1 MPSETPSP
9 LLNLLFA
16 GMLAIVLSGCRE
28 ERASTGRD
36 QAVRPAIAPSVA
48 EAPPDSGRK
57 KPTIMGTDSVAG
69 LSALQDT
76 VRARAM
82 RGDTVGLVRL
92 MAGDSAYRRHIYP
105 HSPAFDPN
113 REEVFNFILT
123 MHKANNAKGLRR
135 LLGSLHA
142 DSGRTFYRSAGVDS
156 LPTPG
161 GMIYRTR
168 ASDTLRLFSEAIR
181 QGDWIR
187 VVSYSGARSRP
198 PVRDPKLPAA
208 IRDESGSQQD

>member
-1 MPSETPSP
+1 MPSETSSSFG
-9 LLNLLFA
+9 NLLLAGILAFA
-16 GMLAIVLSGCRE
+16 LSGCRE
-28 ERASTGRD
+28 EKARTGRD
-36 QAVRPAIAPSVA
+36 RPAPPVIPAVA
-48 EAPPDSGRK
+48 EAPPDSTRK
-57 KPTIMGTDSVAG
+57 KPPIMGTDSVSG
-69 LSALQDT
+69 LTALQDT

-92 MAGDSAYRRHIYP
+92 MTGDSAYRRHIYP
-105 HSPAFDPN
+105 HSPAYDRN
-113 REEVFNFILT
+113 REEVFQFVLT

-135 LLGSLHA
+135 LLGA
-142 DSGRTFYRSAGVDS
+142 MQTDSGRTAFRPAGVDS

-161 GMIYRTR
+161 GMIYRTL
-168 ASDTLRLFSEAIR
+168 ASDSLRLFSEALR

-198 PVRDPKLPAA
+198 PVRDPMDPEA